1 MEFEPLFLF
10 SALSCVTG
18 VPCCDR
24 FRKQLYQVVFIFIIL
39 RLLFHSLS
47 MVPKISAM
55 DLKEFGEKKGEKRK
69 GVCLDDGTDLS
80 RLIS

>member
-10 SALSCVTG
+10 PALSCVTG

-24 FRKQLYQVVFIFIIL
+24 FRKQLYQVIFIFIIL

-47 MVPKISAM
+47 MVPKLSAVNR
-55 DLKEFGEKKGEKRK
+55 KEFGKEKGEKRK
-69 GVCLDDGTDLS
+69 EACLNDCTDFS
-80 RLIS
+80 RLI

>member
-10 SALSCVTG
+10 PALSYVTG

-47 MVPKISAM
+47 MVPKVSAM
-55 DLKEFGEKKGEKRK
+55 DFKGSGEKKGEKRK
-69 GVCLDDGTDLS
+69 GAWVNDSTDSS
-80 RLIS
+80 RLI